1 MTDENQEQVIHLD
14 PDDPIASIRDKIIWA
29 DAPRVVLVVPYRNRA
44 MRDKMNLKLV
54 QRTAIDE
61 AISVALVAY
70 HQDTAKLAREI
81 GLPVFWTK
89 RGLLGGHNWSGA
101 AEPQFL
107 PGEQE
112 DDLKVVAPPEPRI
125 SRTYRIA
132 GIITLGVLILVIAA
146 TTLLL
151 VPTAKIT
158 LYPVSESTSAKVQIV
173 ASASQK
179 TVNTLLGQIP
189 ASFSDL
195 AIEGSE
201 EVTPANKKDVPD
213 ARASGIVVFTS
224 KSDQP
229 IKIPKGTAVSTSSG
243 VPVRFAT
250 QADADVQPRG
260 RAEVSVMAIDPGPS
274 GNVARFTVNTVEGPF
289 ALALNVV
296 NSNNMAGGTV
306 KRVPVV
312 DEADKQRVA
321 DALVRRLRQD
331 ALTRYRAALKEGEFV
346 APESVTVT
354 LDTKTFDHLV
364 DEPADVLKLTG
375 SATARGLIVNG
386 ADANIVALDRL
397 KATVR
402 PGFEL
407 LPDTIEFVPGA
418 LTGTTADS
426 VRFELTAKGQMATA
440 IDRGTVTTGVRGMG
454 LSDATAWLNKSF
466 ALRRDPDISLRSDVL
481 NMGRLPFFAFR
492 MQVDVAP

>member
-1 MTDENQEQVIHLD
+1 MTEQSKEQVIQIG
-14 PDDPIASIRDKIIWA
+14 PEDPISTIREKIMWA

-54 QRTAIDE
+54 QRTAVDE
-61 AISVALVAY
+61 AINVALVAY

-89 RGLLGGHNWSGA
+89 QSPLGGHNWSGA
-101 AEPQFL
+101 AVPQFV

-112 DDLKVVAPPEPRI
+112 GDLKVIAPPEPRI

-132 GIITLGVLILVIAA
+132 GAITLGSLILVIAA
-146 TTLLL
+146 VTVLLI
-151 VPTAKIT
+151 PTAKIT
-158 LYPVSESTSAKVQIV
+158 VYPVSELTSAKVQIT
-173 ASASQK
+173 ASATQK
-179 TVNTLLGQIP
+179 TVNTLLAQIP
-189 ASFSDL
+189 ASFSDI
-195 AIEGSE
+195 AVEGTE

-213 ARASGIVVFTS
+213 ARAGGVVVFTS
-224 KSDQP
+224 KSDQA
-229 IKIPKGTAVSTSSG
+229 IKIPKGTMVSTSSG

-250 QADADVQPRG
+250 QSDADVPARG
-260 RAEVSVMAIDPGPS
+260 RMEVNVTAVDPGPA
-274 GNVARFTVNTVEGPF
+274 GNVARFTLNTVEGPF

-312 DEADKQRVA
+312 DEADKKRAA

-331 ALTRYRAALKEGEFV
+331 ALSRYRAALKEGEFV

-354 LDTKTFDHLV
+354 LDNTTFDHLV
-364 DEPADVLKLTG
+364 DEAADVLKLTG
-375 SATARGLIVNG
+375 SGTARGLIVNG

-397 KATVR
+397 KSTVR
-402 PGFEL
+402 NGFEL
-407 LPDTIEFVPGA
+407 LPDTIEFVPGG

-426 VRFELTAKGQMATA
+426 VRFELTGKGQMATA
-440 IDRGTVTTGVRGMG
+440 IDRAGIASGVRGMDARAAVSW
-454 LSDATAWLNKSF
+454 LSKNFS
-466 ALRRDPDISLRSDVL
+466 LRRDSDVELRSDL
-481 NMGRLPFFAFR
+481 FNLGRMPYFAFR
-492 MQVDVAP
+492 IQVEVAP